1 MHWQVDHSEVRA
13 TYRGGD
19 SHMKMISMARAG
31 ATAFA
36 LAACTALSAQE
47 LPRAAKP
54 EDVGLS
60 AARLQRLTER
70 MKQGVEKGEIPGAV
84 VLVARRGKIAYQESF
99 GLRDPDTRA
108 PMRAD
113 SIFRIASMTKPF
125 TSLAIMMLAEEG
137 KLSIADEAAKYLP
150 GFKDLKVGVVRRLPD
165 GRSEV
170 VLESPRKAMTIQD
183 LLRHTSGLTYGSAGQ
198 NPLKQAYVDAKVGS
212 PDDTNEQMVAKL
224 AKLPLT
230 YQPGTTWEYSVST
243 DVLGRIVEVISG
255 LTLDRYIAERIAG
268 PLKLPDTGFHAAPAK
283 AERGARP
290 QREGPKN
297 DLPRVPLITAEVAY
311 KSGGGGMVSTIADYA
326 RFCQFWLNGGELDGV
341 RLVSRKTIELMTTD
355 HLPPGTAMGAD
366 MARFEALLPGP
377 AMGQGFGLGFA
388 VRNDAGRSPL
398 LGSPGDYF
406 WGGAYGTYF
415 WIDPKEKLF
424 AVLMMQSPLAR
435 LPYRYLMRE
444 LVYQAVVD

>member
-1 MHWQVDHSEVRA
+1 MKIGTLAKMVAA
-13 TYRGGD
+13 TL
-19 SHMKMISMARAG
+19 ALAG
-31 ATAFA
+31 ATA
-36 LAACTALSAQE
+36 LAAQE
-47 LPRAAKP
+47 LPRAARP
-54 EDVGLS
+54 EEVGLS
-60 AARLQRLTER
+60 AARLQRLSDR
-70 MKQGVEKGEIPGAV
+70 MKLGVDKGEIPGAV
-84 VLVARRGKIAYQESF
+84 VLVARRGKVAYQESF

-113 SIFRIASMTKPF
+113 TVFRIASMTKPF

-137 KLSIADEAAKYLP
+137 RLSIAEEAAKYLP
-150 GFKDLKVGVVRRLPD
+150 SFKDLKVGVARRSAD

-170 VLESPRKAMTIQD
+170 VLESPRKPMTIQD
-183 LLRHTSGLTYGSAGQ
+183 LLRHTSGLTYGAAGQ

-212 PDDTNEQMVAKL
+212 PDDTNEQLVAKL
-224 AKLPLT
+224 SKLALT
-230 YQPGTTWEYSVST
+230 YQPGSTWEYSVST
-243 DVLGRIVEVISG
+243 DVLGRIVEVVSG
-255 LTLDRYIAERIAG
+255 LPLDRFIAERIAG
-268 PLKLPDTGFHAAPAK
+268 PLKLTDTGFHAPPSK

-297 DLPRVPLITAEVAY
+297 ELPRVPPITTEVAF

-341 RLVSRKTIELMTTD
+341 RLVSRKTIELMTAD

-366 MARFEALLPGP
+366 MPRFEALLPGP

-388 VRNDAGRSPL
+388 VRNDVGRSPL
-398 LGSPGDYF
+398 HGSPGDYF

-424 AVLMMQSPLAR
+424 AILMMQSPLSR

-444 LVYQAVVD
+444 LVYQSIVD